1 MSHRPLDAGDARL
14 ATGISRWI
22 QAKPLTTFRSGRNSQ
37 DMPNST
43 GVDSRRAAPG
53 PEAGTSPAME
63 VSELGKI
70 YQTRNGAVEAVR
82 RATFSVSRGEFVSLV
97 GPSGCGKSTILH
109 ILAGLLDFDGGDVK
123 VAGTPAKAGRRDV
136 GIMLQRPVLFP
147 WRTVMQNVLL
157 PTQVFKLARRGAQRD
172 AVRERAAELI
182 KLVGLQGF
190 EEKYPWELSGG
201 MQQRASLA
209 RLLVFEPEILLMDE
223 PFAALDEFTRE
234 RLNSE
239 LARLH
244 ETLGRTVL
252 YVTHNIQ
259 EAVFLSDRVVV
270 MKPRP
275 GEVLEVVDITLERP
289 RRIEMVAE
297 AETAAL
303 VARIRKRLGFEE
315 EDANV
320 DG

>member
-1 MSHRPLDAGDARL
+1 MANPMGLRSQQAAAGA
-14 ATGISRWI
+14 ATSTTQPAISV
-22 QAKPLTTFRSGRNSQ
+22 T
-37 DMPNST
+37 
-43 GVDSRRAAPG
+43 
-53 PEAGTSPAME
+53 
-63 VSELGKI
+63 ELSKV
-70 YQTRNGAVEAVR
+70 YATRGGAVEALR
-82 RATFSVSRGEFVSLV
+82 RATFEVNRGEFVSLV
-97 GPSGCGKSTILH
+97 GPSGCGKSTLLH
-109 ILAGLLDFDGGDVK
+109 IAAGLLEDSGGGVQ

-147 WRTVMQNVLL
+147 WRTVLQNVLL
-157 PTQVFKLARRGAQRD
+157 PAQVFKIFGRGAE
-172 AVRERAAELI
+172 REKMTARAQELI
-182 KLVGLQGF
+182 ELVGLQGF

-239 LARLH
+239 LASLH
-244 ETLGRTVL
+244 EDLGRTVL

-275 GEVLEVVDITLERP
+275 GEVLEIVDIPLERP

-297 AETAAL
+297 AQTAEL
-303 VARIRKRLGFEE
+303 VARIRTKLGFEE
-315 EDANV
+315 DLHG
-320 DG
+320 DD

>member
-1 MSHRPLDAGDARL
+1 MANP
-14 ATGISRWI
+14 
-22 QAKPLTTFRSGRNSQ
+22 
-37 DMPNST
+37 T
-43 GVDSRRAAPG
+43 GVRSQQAGAGSAASTTQHAISVRQLSKVYATRR
-53 PEAGTSPAME
+53 
-63 VSELGKI
+63 
-70 YQTRNGAVEAVR
+70 GAVEALR
-82 RATFSVSRGEFVSLV
+82 RATFDVERGEFVSLV
-97 GPSGCGKSTILH
+97 GPSGCGKSTLLH
-109 ILAGLLDFDGGDVK
+109 IAAGLLEDSGGEVH

-147 WRTVMQNVLL
+147 WRTVLQNVVL
-157 PTQVFKLARRGAQRD
+157 PAQVFKMFGRGAE
-172 AVRERAAELI
+172 RERITKRAHELI
-182 KLVGLQGF
+182 ELVGLHGF

-239 LARLH
+239 LAHLH
-244 ETLGRTVL
+244 ESLGRTVL

-275 GEVLEVVDITLERP
+275 GEVLEIVDIPLERP
-289 RRIEMVAE
+289 RHIEMVADPRT
-297 AETAAL
+297 AEL
-303 VARIRKRLGFEE
+303 VARIRTKLGFEE
-315 EDANV
+315 DLHG
-320 DG
+320 DD

>member
-1 MSHRPLDAGDARL
+1 MA
-14 ATGISRWI
+14 
-22 QAKPLTTFRSGRNSQ
+22 
-37 DMPNST
+37 NST
-43 GVDSRRAAPG
+43 SVDSDSAAVTAVPNG
-53 PEAGTSPAME
+53 VSPAID
-63 VSELGKI
+63 VSDLGKI
-70 YQTRNGAVEAVR
+70 YQTRNGPVEAVR
-82 RATFSVSRGEFVSLV
+82 RANFSVDRGEFVSLV

-109 ILAGLLDFDGGDVK
+109 IVAGLLECESGTVK
-123 VAGTPAKAGRRDV
+123 VGGSPAQAGRRDV

-147 WRTVMQNVLL
+147 WRTVTQNVLL
-157 PTQVFKLARRGAQRD
+157 PTQVFKIDRRGEQRE
-172 AVRERAAELI
+172 ALRKRAAELI
-182 KLVGLQGF
+182 KLVGLEGF

-275 GEVLEVVDITLERP
+275 GEVLEIVDIPLERP

-303 VARIRKRLGFEE
+303 VGRIRRKLGFEQE
-315 EDANV
+315 EETHG

>member
-1 MSHRPLDAGDARL
+1 VTPSQSTAG
-14 ATGISRWI
+14 
-22 QAKPLTTFRSGRNSQ
+22 
-37 DMPNST
+37 
-43 GVDSRRAAPG
+43 
-53 PEAGTSPAME
+53 PAIE
-63 VSELGKI
+63 VTDLSKI
-70 YQTRNGAVEAVR
+70 YQTRNGPVEAVR
-82 RATFSVSRGEFVSLV
+82 RASFGVDRGEFVSLV

-109 ILAGLLDFDGGDVK
+109 IVSGLLDFDTGDVK
-123 VAGTPAKAGRRDV
+123 MAGSPAKAGRRDV

-147 WRTVMQNVLL
+147 WRSVLQNVLL
-157 PTQVFKLARRGAQRD
+157 PTQVFKLDRRGEQRD
-172 AVRERAAELI
+172 AVTARAAELI
-182 KLVGLQGF
+182 KLVGLEGF

-244 ETLGRTVL
+244 ESLGRTVL

-275 GEVLEVVDITLERP
+275 GEILEIVDIPLERP
-289 RRIEMVAE
+289 RRIEMIADPRTAE
-297 AETAAL
+297 L
-303 VARIRKRLGFEE
+303 VAGIRKKLGFEQ
-315 EDANV
+315 EDARG
-320 DG
+320 DD

>member
-1 MSHRPLDAGDARL
+1 MANLTGLRAERATVTPSQSTAG
-14 ATGISRWI
+14 
-22 QAKPLTTFRSGRNSQ
+22 
-37 DMPNST
+37 
-43 GVDSRRAAPG
+43 
-53 PEAGTSPAME
+53 PAIE
-63 VSELGKI
+63 VTDLSKI
-70 YQTRNGAVEAVR
+70 YQTRNGPVEAVR
-82 RATFSVSRGEFVSLV
+82 RASFGVDRGEFVSLV

-109 ILAGLLDFDGGDVK
+109 IVSGLLDFDTGDVK
-123 VAGTPAKAGRRDV
+123 MAGSPAKAGRRDV

-147 WRTVMQNVLL
+147 WRSVLQNVLL
-157 PTQVFKLARRGAQRD
+157 PTQVFKLDRRGEQRD
-172 AVRERAAELI
+172 AVTARAAELI
-182 KLVGLQGF
+182 KLVGLEGF

-244 ETLGRTVL
+244 ESLGRTVL

-275 GEVLEVVDITLERP
+275 GEILEIVDIPLERP
-289 RRIEMVAE
+289 RRIEMIADPRTAE
-297 AETAAL
+297 L
-303 VARIRKRLGFEE
+303 VAGIRKKLGFEQ
-315 EDANV
+315 EDARG
-320 DG
+320 DD

>member
-1 MSHRPLDAGDARL
+1 MAQ
-14 ATGISRWI
+14 ATG
-22 QAKPLTTFRSGRNSQ
+22 L
-37 DMPNST
+37 
-43 GVDSRRAAPG
+43 RAAQTSTPVPTDG
-53 PEAGTSPAME
+53 QSPAIS
-63 VSELGKI
+63 VTDLGKV
-70 YQTRNGAVEAVR
+70 YPTRHGAVEAVR
-82 RATFSVSRGEFVSLV
+82 RATFSVDRGEFVSLV

-109 ILAGLLDFDGGDVK
+109 IVAGLLEFEGGDVK
-123 VAGTPAKAGRRDV
+123 MAGSPAKAGRRDV

-147 WRTVMQNVLL
+147 WRTVLQNVLL
-157 PTQVFKLARRGAQRD
+157 PTQVFKMD
-172 AVRERAAELI
+172 RESGKRQELKQRAAELI
-182 KLVGLQGF
+182 ELVGLHGF

-244 ETLGRTVL
+244 ESLGRTVL

-275 GEVLEVVDITLERP
+275 GEVLEIVDIPLERP
-289 RRIEMVAE
+289 RRIEMVADPQM
-297 AETAAL
+297 AAL
-303 VARIRKRLGFEE
+303 VARIRTKLGFEQE
-315 EDANV
+315 EESHGDH
-320 DG
+320 

>member
-1 MSHRPLDAGDARL
+1 
-14 ATGISRWI
+14 
-22 QAKPLTTFRSGRNSQ
+22 
-37 DMPNST
+37 
-43 GVDSRRAAPG
+43 
-53 PEAGTSPAME
+53 ME

-70 YQTRNGAVEAVR
+70 YETRHGAVEAVR
-82 RATFSVSRGEFVSLV
+82 RANFAVERGEFVSLV

-109 ILAGLLDFDGGDVK
+109 ILAGLLDFDTGDVK
-123 VAGTPAKAGRRDV
+123 MAGTPAKAGRRDV

-147 WRTVMQNVLL
+147 WRTVLQNVLL
-157 PTQVFKLARRGAQRD
+157 PTQVFKIDRRGAQRA
-172 AVRERAAELI
+172 AVRERAADLL
-182 KLVGLQGF
+182 KLVGLEGF

-275 GEVLEVVDITLERP
+275 GEVLEIVDITLERP
-289 RRIEMVAE
+289 RRIEMIAE
-297 AETAAL
+297 PETAAL
-303 VARIRKRLGFEE
+303 VARIRTRLGFDEDE
-315 EDANV
+315 EDSHG

>member
-1 MSHRPLDAGDARL
+1 MGRPSGLLTDATMAVAR
-14 ATGISRWI
+14 TGPS
-22 QAKPLTTFRSGRNSQ
+22 
-37 DMPNST
+37 
-43 GVDSRRAAPG
+43 AAI
-53 PEAGTSPAME
+53 E
-63 VSELGKI
+63 VSDLGKT
-70 YQTRNGAVEAVR
+70 YQTRRGAVEAVR
-82 RATFSVSRGEFVSLV
+82 RATFSVDRGEFVSLV

-109 ILAGLLDFDGGDVK
+109 IVAGLLDFEGGDVK
-123 VAGTPAKAGRRDV
+123 MAGSPAKAGRRDV

-147 WRTVMQNVLL
+147 WRTVTDNVLL
-157 PTQVFKLARRGAQRD
+157 PTRVFKIDRRGEQREQ
-172 AVRERAAELI
+172 VRKRARELL
-182 KLVGLQGF
+182 KLVGLEGF

-239 LARLH
+239 LAHLH
-244 ETLGRTVL
+244 EALGRTVL

-275 GEVLEVVDITLERP
+275 GEVLEIVDIPLERP

-303 VARIRKRLGFEE
+303 VARIRRRLGFEQE
-315 EDANV
+315 EGT
-320 DG
+320 DGDG